1 MAERRYTK
9 SHEWLT
15 ADGKTVT
22 VGITDFAQSQL
33 GDVVFLDL
41 PAPGRKLAAGESFG
55 VVESVKAASDLYS
68 PVSGR
73 ITAVNEKLAAHPEL
87 INSDPYGD
95 GWILKLELA
104 GELPDGL
111 LDRSRLQESR
121 RGLATCLT
129 SFTLPRTGLQCSRPS
144 VLPRWTIFSSTSR
157 ARFASSRWRSL
168 PGFPNSKRW
177 RRWRRWPPAIES
189 LLTG

>member
-15 ADGKTVT
+15 ADGKSVT

-33 GDVVFLDL
+33 GDVVFLEL
-41 PAPGRKLAAGESFG
+41 PAPGRKLTAGESFG

-111 LDRSRLQESR
+111 LDE
-121 RGLATCLT
+121 AAYKK
-129 SFTLPRTGLQCSRPS
+129 
-144 VLPRWTIFSSTSR
+144 V
-157 ARFASSRWRSL
+157 AEA
-168 PGFPNSKRW
+168 
-177 RRWRRWPPAIES
+177 
-189 LLTG
+189 